1 MSKAIDAAFDP
12 SRKPVGHPSAHRP
25 QIAVA
30 QLSTMRI
37 RASAFSIACLLTG
50 ACYSIRIN
58 IIGEATLAELLL
70 PLLGLYA
77 IAHPRGRKVFQTKVF
92 WILLLSMLV
101 TLGGYVL
108 SDLIRETPQA
118 QYLRGWGRMAL
129 VITGFL
135 SLSLMVAMQR
145 QSLWWFVAGM
155 GIGRILYL
163 RLMLGT
169 PISMWKFSQ
178 DGFGY
183 GEPFTLAA
191 AALAYFLPPRWA
203 SVVLAAVGAASVY
216 YDFRIQSL
224 VCLMIAGLVWARS
237 RRPDQPVKSGT
248 GQLQLAV
255 LLTATIVMIYAGL
268 KLSESDYAANRRD
281 VSDIGRKAGK
291 TFAMKAISESPLIGY
306 GSWSRS
312 AQFQRMHEQ
321 ALKEVAGR
329 DASRFRPGDS
339 SSATHAMLLQSWVEG
354 GILAIAFFVVLGFC
368 LVRSL
373 FTLMLGRPMDAL
385 SPILVYFALYGLW
398 HITMSAFA
406 APLRIHLALAAVCC
420 VCVALEAMT
429 ARDQRRLAARDRQRM
444 APPTVPPGRF
454 GVPAWSA
461 GKPLARAQRASR

>member
-12 SRKPVGHPSAHRP
+12 TRNPVGQPSAHRP

-129 VITGFL
+129 VITGFV
-135 SLSLMVAMQR
+135 SLSLMVALQR

-163 RLMLGT
+163 RLVLGT
-169 PISMWKFSQ
+169 PISLWKFSYE
-178 DGFGY
+178 GFGY

-191 AALAYFLPPRWA
+191 AALAYYLPPRIA
-203 SVVLAAVGAASVY
+203 SVVLAAVGAISVH

-224 VCLMIAGLVWARS
+224 VCLIIAGLIWARS
-237 RRPDQPVKSGT
+237 RRPNQPVKGYA
-248 GQLQLAV
+248 GQLRLALM
-255 LLTATIVMIYAGL
+255 LLAAVAAIYAGV
-268 KLSESDYAANRRD
+268 KLSESDYAADRRG
-281 VSDIGRKAGK
+281 VSDIGRSVGK
-291 TFAMKAISESPLIGY
+291 VFAMKAITESPIIGY

-312 AQFQRMHEQ
+312 AQFQRMHDQ
-321 ALKEVAGR
+321 AMKEVAGR
-329 DASRFRPGDS
+329 EASRFRAADS
-339 SSATHAMLLQSWVEG
+339 SSATHAMLLQAWVEG
-354 GILAIAFFVVLGFC
+354 GILAIAFFVVLALC
-368 LVRSL
+368 LARTL
-373 FTLMLGRPMDAL
+373 YTLMLIRPMDAL

-420 VCVALEAMT
+420 VCVALEAMA
-429 ARDQRRLAARDRQRM
+429 ARDQRRLVARDRQRM
-444 APPTVPPGRF
+444 ASPAVPPGRF
-454 GVPAWSA
+454 GVPAWNA
-461 GKPLARAQRASR
+461 GKPQARAQRASR